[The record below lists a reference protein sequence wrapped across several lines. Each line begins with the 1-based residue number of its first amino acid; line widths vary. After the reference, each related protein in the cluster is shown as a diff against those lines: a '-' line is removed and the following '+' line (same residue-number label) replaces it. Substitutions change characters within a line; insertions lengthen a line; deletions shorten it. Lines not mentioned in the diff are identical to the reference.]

1 MSRIDPALARARE
14 LLDRFI
20 LFDGHND
27 LPYTIRR
34 SADGDVKAY
43 GLGRIHQESDTDI
56 PRLREGQVGAQV
68 FAAFVPTSVADPG
81 RFTLI
86 EQWPSQEMFLGPHMQ
101 QPHIQSFIQQAG
113 LFLAG
118 PPDISFWHAASAS

>member
-34 SADGDVKAY
+34 SADGDSP
-43 GLGRIHQESDTDI
+43 RIRTLD
-56 PRLREGQVGAQV
+56 L
-68 FAAFVPTSVADPG
+68 VP
-81 RFTLI
+81 
-86 EQWPSQEMFLGPHMQ
+86 
-101 QPHIQSFIQQAG
+101 
-113 LFLAG
+113 
-118 PPDISFWHAASAS
+118 